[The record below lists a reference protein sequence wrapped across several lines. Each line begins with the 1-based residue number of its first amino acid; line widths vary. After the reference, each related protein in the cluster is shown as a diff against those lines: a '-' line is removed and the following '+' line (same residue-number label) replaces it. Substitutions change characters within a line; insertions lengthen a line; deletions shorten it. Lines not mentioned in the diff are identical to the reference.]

1 MLPMERQNQVDVDN
15 PPIAVIGEAGP
26 SGLQAGQFQP
36 PAKKRR
42 IQDAY
47 EVEDDGQKSYNISCR
62 ESKSFKGNSL
72 CSIEKVTCLTL
83 PGT

>member
-1 MLPMERQNQVDVDN
+1 MDDTDEKTRNQVDVDR

-26 SGLQAGQFQP
+26 SGHQAGQFQA
-36 PAKKRR
+36 PAKKRC

-47 EVEDDGQKSYNISCR
+47 EVEDDSQKSYDISCR

-72 CSIEKVTCLTL
+72 CSIEKVTCV
-83 PGT
+83 